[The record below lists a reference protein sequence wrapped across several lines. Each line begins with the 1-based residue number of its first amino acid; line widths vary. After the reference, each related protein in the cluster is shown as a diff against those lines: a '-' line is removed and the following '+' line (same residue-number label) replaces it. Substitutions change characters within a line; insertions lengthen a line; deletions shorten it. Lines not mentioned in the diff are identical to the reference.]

1 MPISETQR
9 LILHNRVTTI
19 LAEASDLDAAAAGCL
34 ETIGAGSEWAW
45 GSLWMFDEAA
55 GNLRIHS
62 TWSAPDFV
70 DEAFKSASAKLRFE
84 PGQGLPGLTWSE
96 GRPYWMEDLLNDS
109 RFVRRESARQA
120 GLQSGFAFPVRLQER
135 VLGVMAFFATRHR
148 RPDADFLE
156 MMAFLGSQMGQFIER
171 KLAEERLRRSEERYR
186 TVIEQSG
193 EGIYLFDLDSGQ
205 ILESN
210 PAFRQL
216 LGYGL
221 DEMTGLRLED
231 VIAHDVESI
240 RANVQKLRDNGHFR
254 IGERKYKRKDG
265 SLAAVDITLNRLP
278 LPGAA
283 LAVAIVHDL
292 SARRE
297 AEAERD
303 RLAEILE
310 ATSDFVGIANP
321 EGQEIYGNRAMRHLR
336 GLGSLGLGGAVKE
349 AHPPWA
355 ARILTEEAL
364 PTAMREGHWRGESA
378 FLDGEGREVPVSQLI
393 LAHRD
398 PEGQIRFFSTV
409 ARDISSEKA
418 RELDLQNAVK
428 RLEDLR
434 FAVDESTIFAITDAR
449 GVITEV
455 NARFCEVSGYA
466 RDELI
471 GKTHAILK
479 SGEHPKAFFEEMWD
493 VISSGRVWRGE
504 MKNRAKDGSFYW
516 VDTTIVPWLD
526 AEGRPERY
534 MALRTV
540 ITEKKR
546 AEEALLRRE
555 KQLEALVT
563 AAREINTDLDI
574 HLVLRRLVES
584 ALRLT
589 DATHGT
595 FGMLDDHHLV
605 FHEALWHGTWSTF
618 HFTFRRGEGVPGHV
632 MESLQPYVSNEAGA
646 DPRIHREVRSR
657 LGLYNLVSLP
667 ILGRKGELL
676 GAIQIHNTRDR
687 RPFDESDVVVLQGL
701 AANAAVALENALRL
715 EEERRRDEALR
726 HTQKLESLGLL
737 AGGIAHDFNNLLS
750 AILGNLGLAV
760 LETPEDSAAARH
772 LQNIDR
778 AVTRAADLTRQMLA
792 YAGKGKRLV
801 KRVDLNA
808 AVEDMARLLEAS
820 ISKKI
825 RLVFSLC
832 PGLPGLL
839 ADPSQIEQLI
849 MNLVIN
855 AADAIGEKEGTIQL
869 ETSLQVLAESELA
882 ELFPGQ
888 TMEPGSYLRLDVTDD
903 GSGIPPDV
911 LDRIFDPF
919 FTTKTRGRGLG
930 LSTMHGILRAQGGG
944 ISIRTEQGRGTTFRV
959 FLPELAG
966 GSAVQERPDEARPW
980 KGQGTLLVVDDDD
993 VVRATVRAQ
1002 VQSMGFQV
1010 LEARHGLEALN
1021 VFAEQKEHIDL
1032 VLMDFT
1038 MPHLD
1043 GREALEGI
1051 RALDPKALVILCSGY
1066 EEDVSPLDGEAEAP
1080 SAFLQKPFRMEDLR
1094 RAVREVLESRGD
1106 GEIARLG

>member
-9 LILHNRVTTI
+9 LILHNQVTDI
-19 LAEASDLDAAAAGCL
+19 LAEASDLNAAAAGCL
-34 ETIGAGSEWAW
+34 KAIGAGAGWTW
-45 GSLWMFDEAA
+45 GSLWMLDEAA
-55 GNLRIHS
+55 GDLRIHS
-62 TWSAPDFV
+62 TWSAPDFH
-70 DEAFKSASAKLRFE
+70 DEDFKAASTKLRFA

-96 GRPYWMEDLLNDS
+96 GRPYWMEDLLVDE
-109 RFVRRESARQA
+109 RFLRRESARKA

-135 VLGVMAFFATRHR
+135 VLGVMAFFASR
-148 RPDADFLE
+148 RRASDAEFVE

-171 KLAEERLRRSEERYR
+171 KLAEERLKRSEERYR

-205 ILESN
+205 ILETN

-221 DEMTGLRLED
+221 EEMGGLRLVD
-231 VIAHDVESI
+231 VIAHDGASI
-240 RANVQKLRDNGHFR
+240 QANVQKLRDNGRFR

-265 SLAAVDITLNRLP
+265 SLATVDVTLNRLP
-278 LPGAA
+278 LPGGA

-292 SARRE
+292 SARRQ

-303 RLAEILE
+303 HLVEIME
-310 ATSDFVGIANP
+310 ATSDFVGIADP
-321 EGQEIYGNRAMRHLR
+321 EGHAIYGNRAMRHLR
-336 GLGSLGLGGAVKE
+336 GPDSPELNRPIRE

-355 ARILTEEAL
+355 MRILVEEAL
-364 PTAMREGHWRGESA
+364 PTARREGLWRGETA
-378 FLDGEGREVPVSQLI
+378 FLDAEGREVPISQLI

-398 PEGQIRFFSTV
+398 PEGQVRFFSTV

-418 RELDLQNAVK
+418 KELDLQNAVK

-455 NARFCEVSGYA
+455 NSRFCEVSGYT
-466 RDELI
+466 REELI

-479 SGEHPKAFFEEMWD
+479 SGQHSKAFFKEMWEA
-493 VISSGRVWRGE
+493 ITAGRVWRGE
-504 MKNRAKDGSFYW
+504 MKNRAKDGTFYW

-555 KQLEALVT
+555 KQLEALVA

-574 HLVLRRLVES
+574 HLVMRRLVES

-589 DATHGT
+589 EATHGT
-595 FGMLDDHHLV
+595 FGMLDDNQLV
-605 FHEALWHGTWSTF
+605 FHEALLHGDWSPF
-618 HFTFRRGEGVPGHV
+618 HITFRRGEGVPGYV
-632 MESLQPYVSNEAGA
+632 METCQPYVSNEARTDA
-646 DPRIHREVRSR
+646 RILPEVHRR
-657 LGLYNLVSLP
+657 LDLYNLVSLP

-676 GAIQIHNTRDR
+676 GAIQIHNTRDH
-687 RPFDESDVVVLQGL
+687 RPFDASDVAVLQGL

-760 LETPEDSAAARH
+760 METPEDSAAARH

-808 AVEDMARLLEAS
+808 SVEDLARLLEAS

-825 RLVFSLC
+825 QLVLTLR

-855 AADAIGEKEGTIQL
+855 AADAIGEAEGTIQL
-869 ETSLQVLAESELA
+869 ETGLQTLDEGELA

-888 TMEPGSYLRLDVTDD
+888 TMEPGTFLTLDVSDD
-903 GSGIPPDV
+903 GSGIPPEI
-911 LDRIFDPF
+911 LNRIFDPF

-944 ISIRTEQGRGTTFRV
+944 IHICTEPGRGTTFRV
-959 FLPELAG
+959 FLPELAE
-966 GSAVQERPDEARPW
+966 GSAVHETRAEARPW
-980 KGQGTLLVVDDDD
+980 RGHGTVLVVDDDD

-1002 VQSMGFQV
+1002 VESMGFQT
-1010 LEARHGLEALN
+1010 LEARDGLEALN
-1021 VFAEQKEHIDL
+1021 AYAGHAGHVDL
-1032 VLMDFT
+1032 VIMDFT

-1051 RALDPKALVILCSGY
+1051 RAMDPQALVILCSGY
-1066 EEDVSPLDGEAEAP
+1066 EEDAAP
-1080 SAFLQKPFRMEDLR
+1080 QEGAVETPSTFLQKPFRMEDLR
-1094 RAVREVLESRGD
+1094 RAVREVMEAGGGD
-1106 GEIARLG
+1106 DIARLG